1 MHLLPRSAPVATG
14 RGAPSTRAQ
23 ACHDHLALACALT
36 ASRCSVVHAPSHVLL
51 SEARQCLKN
60 KTAKNM
66 EMSQKILQG
75 DEMMGVVHKHMDE
88 ALHIIEEHPQG
99 RNVSVEDAN
108 HVMEA
113 CMLAMSFGYMPS
125 PRPGQILQLT
135 HQGTPN
141 VSPLRSG
148 TAFHHSMQAGIC
160 LRFIWQVMLKF
171 MHSLGYSFQHPTLK
185 QCCHR
190 RATVET

>member
-1 MHLLPRSAPVATG
+1 MESIPPCCLSRRKVVSWLITQSPPHSQQLVNL
-14 RGAPSTRAQ
+14 Q
-23 ACHDHLALACALT
+23 AVIPWLDAMK
-36 ASRCSVVHAPSHVLL
+36 HAKAGNV
-51 SEARQCLKN
+51 KN

-66 EMSQKILQG
+66 EMSQRILQG

-141 VSPLRSG
+141 VSPLRSA

-160 LRFIWQVMLKF
+160 LGFIWQVMLRF
-171 MHSLGYSFQHPTLK
+171 MHSLGYSFQHSTLK

>member
-1 MHLLPRSAPVATG
+1 MK
-14 RGAPSTRAQ
+14 
-23 ACHDHLALACALT
+23 
-36 ASRCSVVHAPSHVLL
+36 HAKAGNV
-51 SEARQCLKN
+51 KN

-125 PRPGQILQLT
+125 PRPGQILQRRDDRT
-135 HQGTPN
+135 SNYKHATRFF
-141 VSPLRSG
+141 LRC
-148 TAFHHSMQAGIC
+148 AA
-160 LRFIWQVMLKF
+160 
-171 MHSLGYSFQHPTLK
+171 SL
-185 QCCHR
+185 
-190 RATVET
+190 